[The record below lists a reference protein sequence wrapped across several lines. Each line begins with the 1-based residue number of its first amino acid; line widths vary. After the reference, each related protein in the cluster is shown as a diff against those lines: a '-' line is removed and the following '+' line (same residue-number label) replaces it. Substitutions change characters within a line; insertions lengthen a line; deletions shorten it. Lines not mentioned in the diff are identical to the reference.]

1 MRLRD
6 RLHAWLEGRLPR
18 SDTHTLTQRN
28 LYILPTRGGW
38 GFCATLGVLLLA
50 AINYQL
56 NLGYALTFLLGGA
69 ALVSMHQTHGNLRRL
84 TLRIRPPAPVF
95 AGEPATIEVVLDNP
109 ARRDRPAIG
118 LGLHA
123 ARRQDMAFV
132 DVPAQGSTVARLRFT
147 PARRG
152 RHALPALLV
161 ETHFPLGLFRTWTVW
176 RPAAELLVYPAPE
189 HPAQPLPASEPAG
202 PGALA
207 SRQGAG
213 DEFDGVR
220 AFRRGDSLRQVVW
233 KKVARSGE
241 LLSREMGGSAPE
253 TLRLS
258 WQAAAA
264 PDAER
269 RLSRLTA
276 WVLAAERQH
285 RPYSLSLP
293 GWQLPG
299 DGGDAQRRAALEAL
313 ALWGQG
319 AAGAGEAAHPPER
332 SRPRA

>member
-6 RLHAWLEGRLPR
+6 RLHAWIEGRLPR
-18 SDTHTLTQRN
+18 SDSHTLTQRN

-38 GFCATLGVLLLA
+38 GFCATLLVLLLA

-84 TLRIRPPAPVF
+84 TLRIRAPAAVF

-118 LGLHA
+118 LGLYA
-123 ARRQDMAFV
+123 ARRQGMAFV

-147 PARRG
+147 PAQRG
-152 RHALPALLV
+152 RHVLPTLLV

-189 HPAQPLPASEPAG
+189 HPPQPLPAGEPAG
-202 PGALA
+202 PGAPA
-207 SRQGAG
+207 GRQGAG

-220 AFRRGDSLRQVVW
+220 AWRRGDSQRQVVW
-233 KKVARSGE
+233 KKVAKSGE
-241 LLSREMGGSAPE
+241 LLSREMGASAAQA
-253 TLRLS
+253 LRLS
-258 WQAAAA
+258 WQAAAGS
-264 PDAER
+264 DAER
-269 RLSRLTA
+269 RLSRLAA

-285 RPYSLSLP
+285 RPYALALP
-293 GWQLPG
+293 GCQLASG
-299 DGGDAQRRAALEAL
+299 CGDAQRRAALEAL
-313 ALWGQG
+313 ALWGEG
-319 AAGAGEAAHPPER
+319 SDARGTDA
-332 SRPRA
+332 